1 MTVSWWTVYLL
12 DQLSRRVSGNDKRE
26 GNQYYNVLPVS
37 SENGLD
43 DRESLSHPRTAWF
56 SVRTPMCVL
65 IYGYASLQNEIWH
78 IFAPTWHNWQWN
90 HTQGIKHTR
99 HTVRANLPKYCVRNV
114 LILGEY
120 CFCCFSMTQLVLIEF
135 ITFLIVSFFLCINT
149 HLWHLR
155 CLCSPLS
162 HIYWTG
168 EHTRTQT
175 LPTFQPGSKASQY
188 LQNEGSVRRGSKHLD
203 TRHFYSQPVPE

>member
-43 DRESLSHPRTAWF
+43 DRESLSHPHTGRF

-65 IYGYASLQNEIWH
+65 IYGYASLQNEICR

-90 HTQGIKHTR
+90 HTQGMKHTG
-99 HTVRANLPKYCVRNV
+99 HTAWVNLPKYCIKKAHV
-114 LILGEY
+114 LILREY
-120 CFCCFSMTQLVLIEF
+120 CFCCFSMTQLVLTEF
-135 ITFLIVSFFLCINT
+135 ITFLIVSFFQ
-149 HLWHLR
+149 LWHL
-155 CLCSPLS
+155 CWLCSLLS

-168 EHTRTQT
+168 GQTSTQT
-175 LPTFQPGSKASQY
+175 LSTIQPGSKASQY
-188 LQNEGSVRRGSKHLD
+188 LQSECSVRRGSKHLD
-203 TRHFYSQPVPE
+203 TRHFYSQLVPE